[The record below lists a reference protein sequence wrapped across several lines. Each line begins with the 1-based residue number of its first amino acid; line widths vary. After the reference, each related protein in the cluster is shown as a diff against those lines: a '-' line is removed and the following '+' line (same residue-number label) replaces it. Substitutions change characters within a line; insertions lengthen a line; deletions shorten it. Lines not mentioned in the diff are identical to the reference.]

1 MIQVKDLA
9 ERGVPPSKIGA
20 QLGLHRFVA
29 KKGQQQSQNFSMEQL
44 ETIYRELLE
53 TDLAIKTG
61 QMDQVLAL
69 DMLIAGLSKSKDK
82 KVRTT

>member
-1 MIQVKDLA
+1 
-9 ERGVPPSKIGA
+9 
-20 QLGLHRFVA
+20 
-29 KKGQQQSQNFSMEQL
+29 MEQL
-44 ETIYRELLE
+44 ETIYRKLLE

-82 KVRTT
+82 RTAQAVTPE